1 MGFMQNFTTHSLKKK
16 VRLWRKVEYV
26 AVEK

>member
-1 MGFMQNFTTHSLKKK
+1 MDFMHNFTIHSLKKK
-16 VRLWRKVEYV
+16 VRLWRKAEYV